1 MFGMHLDI
9 MEHARNQLTT

>member
-9 MEHARNQLTT
+9 MEHPRNQLTT